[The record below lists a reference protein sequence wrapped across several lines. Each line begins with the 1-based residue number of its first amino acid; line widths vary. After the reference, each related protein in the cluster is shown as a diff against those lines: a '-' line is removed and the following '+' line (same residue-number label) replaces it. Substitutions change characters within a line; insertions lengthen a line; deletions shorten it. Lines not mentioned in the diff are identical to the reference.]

1 MYKRV
6 LIPLDGSALAEQAL
20 PHAIAQ
26 ATHFQAELIL
36 LKVVEPFPHARGMSL
51 ADLEQISQQ
60 SRIWADEYLERLA
73 TGIQQQGVSV
83 QKVIIEGRPPA
94 GIAEYAE
101 TNQVDLIVMST
112 RGQSGLSRWLMG
124 SVADRVV
131 RGATIPVLLVRAEQ
145 KQEPGNRGQHSLH
158 GNHDPGRGELGRV
171 HASRRC
177 TFQTKLGV

>member
-26 ATHFQAELIL
+26 ARHFKAELIL
-36 LKVVEPFPHARGMSL
+36 LKAVEPFPHARGMSL
-51 ADLEQISQQ
+51 ADLERIRQQ
-60 SRIWADEYLERLA
+60 AHTWAHEYLERLA
-73 TGIQQQGVSV
+73 ADIQQQGVSV
-83 QKVIIEGRPPA
+83 QKVTIDGRPHTGISDYA
-94 GIAEYAE
+94 G

-131 RGATIPVLLVRAEQ
+131 RGAVVPVLLVRTWRE
-145 KQEPGNRGQHSLH
+145 E
-158 GNHDPGRGELGRV
+158 
-171 HASRRC
+171 
-177 TFQTKLGV
+177 T